1 MIGQSFWSILSLST
15 ITLREKCENY
25 FSSSRGLPSSIW
37 QTLVER
43 RPCPQKPT
51 FFTFL
56 FAAFMLNIAPGPDML
71 YVIGRSVGQGRRA
84 GIVSSLGVFVGCWV
98 HILAAAFGIA
108 ALLRSSP
115 VAFNVVRYAGAAYLI
130 YLGIRMVAKRTDLS
144 SQQLKPEN
152 LGSIFRQGAITNVL
166 NPKVAIFFLA
176 FLPQFIDASRGSVVL
191 QILLLGLIFNV
202 GGTLVNL
209 GGGIRRRHAGRA
221 AAPKPAHGPAAAVV
235 HRVCVYRSGSA
246 AGVAEKIVSK

>member
-1 MIGQSFWSILSLST
+1 MDKKFKNIMP
-15 ITLREKCENY
+15 EK
-25 FSSSRGLPSSIW
+25 
-37 QTLVER
+37 TA
-43 RPCPQKPT
+43 

-71 YVIGRSVGQGRRA
+71 YVIGRSLGQGRKA
-84 GIVSSLGVFVGCWV
+84 GIVSALGIFVGCWA

-130 YLGIRMVAKRTDLS
+130 YLGIKMLAQKTDLS
-144 SQQLKPEN
+144 SQQIKAES
-152 LGSIFRQGAITNVL
+152 LGAIFRQGAITNML

-176 FLPQFIDASRGSVVL
+176 FLPQFVDARRGNVVL

-209 GGGIRRRHAGRA
+209 AVAYAGGTLGELLRRNQSIARLQRRFTGLIFVGLGLRLAWQR
-221 AAPKPAHGPAAAVV
+221 
-235 HRVCVYRSGSA
+235 R
-246 AGVAEKIVSK
+246 